1 MKRDFS
7 SLINKIEAMKRKL
20 TNTIETDLSKLDI
33 FPRILISSL
42 NLKYDQKSRKE
53 VYEELIERT
62 AIIEGQLKEP
72 KPAINNTVIKYFVNN
87 TCLMVLNEYTELFCL
102 EDINM
107 ANIHSV
113 IDTIDSLNNMLLY
126 IDDKKKEASKI
137 RSVKRIQT
145 KLLTLICYATS
156 PLVAD
161 TDNLLSDADFRMS
174 YDIKHNKINVY
185 TKDNRNLLKVLDHIK
200 FNTKYLVFHDIIN
213 IIPEIPTEMKN
224 ILNELEKNR
233 KNNLFEDIENIIKN
247 TCNLPPEFLGESY
260 VKIDTNPYESH
271 IPVFTNID
279 ELFNHIK
286 NNESSRKEEMKNK
299 FKLKFNIIK
308 NRMEE
313 FSKEFNDITKNI
325 DDVINDGVI
334 SILKKSGFKTLYLV
348 TLKMK
353 LQDSIRRIDDEL
365 SILED
370 PDKE

>member
-7 SLINKIEAMKRKL
+7 SLINKIEAMKQKL

-126 IDDKKKEASKI
+126 IDDKKNEASKI
-137 RSVKRIQT
+137 RSIKRIET

-156 PLVAD
+156 PLVVD

-174 YDIKHNKINVY
+174 YDIKHNMINVY

-200 FNTKYLVFHDIIN
+200 FDTDYLVFHNIIN

-224 ILNELEKNR
+224 ILN
-233 KNNLFEDIENIIKN
+233 D
-247 TCNLPPEFLGESY
+247 TGLPSEFYDSSFIH
-260 VKIDTNPYESH
+260 KFSSM
-271 IPVFTNID
+271 D
-279 ELFNHIK
+279 ELFNYIK
-286 NNESSRKEEMKNK
+286 NNQESSRKEDMKNK
-299 FKLKFNIIK
+299 FKLRFKKFTDDMK
-308 NRMEE
+308 E
-313 FSKEFNDITKNI
+313 FSKEFGDISKNI
-325 DDVINDGVI
+325 DDSINDGII
-334 SILKKSGFKTLYLV
+334 SILKKSKLKTLDL
-348 TLKMK
+348 L
-353 LQDSIRRIDDEL
+353 LLRSQLESSIRRINDEL
-365 SILED
+365 SILPN
-370 PDKE
+370 PDMD

>member
-7 SLINKIEAMKRKL
+7 TLINKIEAMKQKL

-33 FPRILISSL
+33 FPRILLSSL

-53 VYEELIERT
+53 VYEELINRA

-126 IDDKKKEASKI
+126 IDDEKKEASKI
-137 RSVKRIQT
+137 RSIKRIQT
-145 KLLTLICYATS
+145 KILTLICYATS
-156 PLVAD
+156 PLVVD

-174 YDIKHNKINVY
+174 YDIKHNTINVY
-185 TKDNRNLLKVLDHIK
+185 SKDNRNLLKVLDHIK
-200 FNTKYLVFHDIIN
+200 FDTDYLVFHNIIN

-224 ILNELEKNR
+224 ILNELNKAERYR
-233 KNNLFEDIENIIKN
+233 KNNLFEDIENVIRKSLN
-247 TCNLPPEFLGESY
+247 YTG
-260 VKIDTNPYESH
+260 
-271 IPVFTNID
+271 IPS
-279 ELFNHIK
+279 ELFDYTK
-286 NNESSRKEEMKNK
+286 NNQESSRKEDMKNK
-299 FKLKFNIIK
+299 FKLRFKKFTDDMK
-308 NRMEE
+308 E

-325 DDVINDGVI
+325 DDTINDGII
-334 SILKKSGFKTLYLV
+334 SILKKSKVKTLDL
-348 TLKMK
+348 L
-353 LQDSIRRIDDEL
+353 LLRAQLENSISRINDEL
-365 SILED
+365 NILPN
-370 PDKE
+370 PDMD

>member
-7 SLINKIEAMKRKL
+7 TLINKIEAMKQKL
-20 TNTIETDLSKLDI
+20 TNTIESDISKLDI

-42 NLKYDQKSRKE
+42 NLNYDQKSRKE

-137 RSVKRIQT
+137 RSIKRIET

-156 PLVAD
+156 PLVVD

-174 YDIKHNKINVY
+174 YDIKHNTINVY

-200 FNTKYLVFHDIIN
+200 FDTYYLVFHDIIN

-224 ILNELEKNR
+224 ILNELNKAERYR
-233 KNNLFEDIENIIKN
+233 KDNLFEDIENVIRKSLN
-247 TCNLPPEFLGESY
+247 DTGLPSEFYDSSFIH
-260 VKIDTNPYESH
+260 KFSSM
-271 IPVFTNID
+271 D

-299 FKLKFNIIK
+299 FKIKFKLMK

-313 FSKEFNDITKNI
+313 FSKEFEEISKNI
-325 DDVINDGVI
+325 DDTINDGII
-334 SILKKSGFKTLYLV
+334 SILKKSKLKTLDL
-348 TLKMK
+348 LLLRSK
-353 LQDSIRRIDDEL
+353 LENSISRINDEL
-365 SILED
+365 SILQN

>member
-7 SLINKIEAMKRKL
+7 SLINKIEAMKQKL

-102 EDINM
+102 EDINI

-126 IDDKKKEASKI
+126 IDDKKKETSKI
-137 RSVKRIQT
+137 RSIKRIQT

-156 PLVAD
+156 PLVVD
-161 TDNLLSDADFRMS
+161 TDNLLSDTDFRMS
-174 YDIKHNKINVY
+174 YDIKHNTINVY
-185 TKDNRNLLKVLDHIK
+185 TKDNRNLLKILDHIK
-200 FNTKYLVFHDIIN
+200 FDTDYLVFHNIIN

-224 ILNELEKNR
+224 ILNELNKAERYR
-233 KNNLFEDIENIIKN
+233 KDNLFEDIENVIRKSIN
-247 TCNLPPEFLGESY
+247 DSG
-260 VKIDTNPYESH
+260 
-271 IPVFTNID
+271 IPLELYDSSFIHTFGSAD
-279 ELFNHIK
+279 ELFDYIK
-286 NNESSRKEEMKNK
+286 NNQESSRKEDMKNK
-299 FKLKFNIIK
+299 FKLRFKKFTNDMK
-308 NRMEE
+308 E
-313 FSKEFNDITKNI
+313 FSKEFEGISKNI
-325 DDVINDGVI
+325 DDSINDGII
-334 SILKKSGFKTLYLV
+334 SILKKSKIKTLDL
-348 TLKMK
+348 L
-353 LQDSIRRIDDEL
+353 LLRSQLENSIRRINDEL
-365 SILED
+365 SILLN
-370 PDKE
+370 PDMD